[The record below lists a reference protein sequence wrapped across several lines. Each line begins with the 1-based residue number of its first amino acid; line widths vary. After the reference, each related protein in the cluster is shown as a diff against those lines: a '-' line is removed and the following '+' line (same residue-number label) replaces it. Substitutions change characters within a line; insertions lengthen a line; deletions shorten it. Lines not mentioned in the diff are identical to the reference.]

1 MAHISVGYK
10 KDKITLFAVTWM
22 DLEIIILNE
31 VSQTQKDKQHIAYMW
46 GLKKNEGTNEVI
58 TKTEVESEM

>member
-22 DLEIIILNE
+22 DIEIIILNE
-31 VSQTQKDKQHIAYMW
+31 VSQTQKDKQHIAYIW
-46 GLKKNEGTNEVI
+46 GLKK
-58 TKTEVESEM
+58 K